1 MHLSNRLF
9 SVSLEITFKEQFKD
23 SGHLLWNSHEEE
35 EECSTLMAKNNPFIK
50 KPLTKSDKYG
60 KEVKIA
66 CCGCFPVS
74 FNKNQD
80 D

>member
-1 MHLSNRLF
+1 
-9 SVSLEITFKEQFKD
+9 
-23 SGHLLWNSHEEE
+23 
-35 EECSTLMAKNNPFIK
+35 MAKNNPFIK
-50 KPLTKSDKYG
+50 KPLTKGDKYG

-74 FNKNQD
+74 YNKNQD